1 MKKLKKG
8 DHIRVVSPS
17 LSIQAIGEPDAN
29 VSAKEKLEELGFN
42 VSFSATISSMTSL
55 IQLPSPAG

>member
-17 LSIQAIGEPDAN
+17 SSIQSIGGFEAN
-29 VSAKEKLEELGFN
+29 LAAKER
-42 VSFSATISSMTSL
+42 
-55 IQLPSPAG
+55 